1 MNISVQA
8 GPRSTQTLITETRQD
23 RDVEDA
29 LQQLEPNE
37 GPLTTIL
44 SMLGAESAHNSKI
57 EWFEDQLLPD
67 FDVLAGGAGGV
78 GVALAVGDATM
89 TVTNYAYYR
98 YGDLVR
104 INDNEIVRVT
114 ATPTTTTVSIKRG
127 YGSIPATAAPVGSR
141 LWIVSDA
148 AAEFDSY
155 RDQLTT
161 QKVPKY
167 NYTQTLKTPISF
179 TGSELGT
186 QTFAGVD
193 LDQERA
199 KAMIEHKKKM
209 EKSLIVGQPYLD
221 NSGSEPVRTQA
232 GIVYYIQTNVKDV
245 SGGFT
250 EAEFEDFIRI
260 CFRYGS
266 PEKTILCSP
275 KAIQSING
283 FQRSKLQTFSDDST
297 YGVTMSEYK
306 NAGRRVML
314 VEEKLL
320 TNQNLNDLTGI
331 AGWAILVDFQYLKLK
346 YLKGRATEL
355 WENVQNPGVDG
366 EIDEYR
372 TEYGT
377 IVPLDQVHGLLTGVQ
392 D

>member
-8 GPRSTQTLITETRQD
+8 GPRSTATLITETRQD

-44 SMLGAESAHNSKI
+44 SMLGSESSHNTKI

-67 FDVLAGGAGGV
+67 FDVLGASI
-78 GVALAVGDATM
+78 AVGDVTM
-89 TVTNYAYYR
+89 TVTNYAYFR
-98 YGDLVR
+98 QNDLVR
-104 INDNEIVRVT
+104 INDYEVVRVL
-114 ATPTTTTVSIKRG
+114 ATPTTTSVSIKRA
-127 YGSIPATAAPVGSR
+127 YSDIPATAAPNGSR
-141 LWIVSDA
+141 LWITSDA
-148 AAEFDSY
+148 AAEMDTY

-167 NYTQTLKTPISF
+167 NYTQMLKSPISF

-186 QTFAGVD
+186 DTFAGVD

-199 KAMIEHKKKM
+199 KMMIEHKKKM
-209 EKSLIVGQPYLD
+209 EKALIIGRPFNDTSL
-221 NSGSEPVRTQA
+221 SEPARAQ
-232 GIVYYIQTNVKDV
+232 GGLDYYVGTNVKDV

-250 EAEFEDFIRI
+250 ELEFEDFVRI
-260 CFRYGS
+260 NRRYGS
-266 PEKTILCSP
+266 PEKTILGSP
-275 KAIQSING
+275 KFMQSING
-283 FQRSKLQTFSDDST
+283 FQRSKLQTRSEEET
-297 YGVTMSEYK
+297 YGVTMTEYK
-306 NAGRRVML
+306 NAGLRLML

-320 TNQNLNDLTGI
+320 TNRDLNDLTGI
-331 AGWAILVDFQYLKLK
+331 AGYAYLVDFQYLKIK

-372 TEYGT
+372 TEFGLQMG
-377 IVPLDQVHGLLTGVQ
+377 LDQVHGKLTGIQ

>member
-1 MNISVQA
+1 MNIAVQQ
-8 GPRSTQTLITETRQD
+8 GPRSTQTLVVETRQD

-67 FDVLAGGAGGV
+67 FDVLA
-78 GVALAVGDATM
+78 LPIAVGDLTM
-89 TVTNYAYYR
+89 TVVNYAYFR
-98 YGDLVR
+98 QNDLVR
-104 INDNEIVRVT
+104 INDYEVVRVT
-114 ATPTTTTVSIKRG
+114 ATPTTTLVSIKRG
-127 YGSIPATAAPVGSR
+127 YSDIPATAAPTGSR
-141 LWIVSDA
+141 LWITSDA
-148 AAEFDSY
+148 AAEMDSY

-167 NYTQTLKTPISF
+167 NLTQMLKTPISF

-186 QTFAGVD
+186 DTFAGVD

-209 EKSLIVGQPYLD
+209 EKALIIGRPYNDL
-221 NSGSEPVRTQA
+221 SGSEPIRTQ
-232 GIVYYIQTNVKDV
+232 GGLDYYIQTNVKDV

-250 EAEFEDFIRI
+250 ELEFEDFSRI
-260 CFRYGS
+260 NSRYGS
-266 PEKTILCSP
+266 PEKTIVGSP
-275 KAIQSING
+275 KFMQSING
-283 FQRSKLQTFSDDST
+283 FSRAKLQTHSDEET
-297 YGVTMSEYK
+297 YGVRMVEYK
-306 NAGRRVML
+306 SAELKLML
-314 VEEKLL
+314 VAEKLL
-320 TNQNLNDLTGI
+320 TNHDLNDLTGI
-331 AGWAILVDFQYLKLK
+331 AGYAYLVDFQYLKLK

-372 TEYGT
+372 TEFAVQIG
-377 IVPLDQVHGLLTGVQ
+377 LDQVHGKLTGVQ

>member
-1 MNISVQA
+1 MNISVQQ
-8 GPRSTQTLITETRQD
+8 GPRSTATLNTETRAE

-37 GPLTTIL
+37 GPLTTVL
-44 SMLGAESAHNSKI
+44 SMLGAEASHNSKI

-67 FDVLAGGAGGV
+67 FDVLT
-78 GVALAVGDATM
+78 VALAVGDVTM
-89 TVTNYAYYR
+89 TVTNYAYFR
-98 YGDLVR
+98 QNDLVR
-104 INDNEIVRVT
+104 INDYEVVRVT
-114 ATPTTTTVSIKRG
+114 ATPTTTVVAIKRA
-127 YGSIPATAAPVGSR
+127 YSDIPATAAPSGSR
-141 LWIVSDA
+141 LWITSDA
-148 AAEFDSY
+148 AAEMDSY

-167 NYTQTLKTPISF
+167 NLTQMLKTPISF

-186 QTFAGVD
+186 DTYAGVD

-209 EKSLIVGQPYLD
+209 EKALIIGRPYNDLT
-221 NSGSEPVRTQA
+221 GAEPVRAQ
-232 GIVYYIQTNVKDV
+232 GGLDYYIQTNVKDV

-250 EAEFEDFIRI
+250 ELEFEDFVRI
-260 CFRYGS
+260 NRRYGS
-266 PEKTILCSP
+266 PEKTIIGSP
-275 KAIQSING
+275 KFIQSING
-283 FQRSKLQTFSDDST
+283 FQRSKLQTRSEEET
-297 YGVTMSEYK
+297 YGVTMTEYK
-306 NAGRRVML
+306 NAGLRLML

-320 TNQNLNDLTGI
+320 TNRDLNDLTGI
-331 AGWAILVDFQYLKLK
+331 AGYAYLVDFQYLKLK
-346 YLKGRATEL
+346 HLKGRATEL

-372 TEYGT
+372 TEFALQMG
-377 IVPLDQVHGLLTGVQ
+377 LDQVHGKLTGVQ

>member
-1 MNISVQA
+1 MNIAVQQ
-8 GPRSTQTLITETRQD
+8 GPRSTATLITETRQD

-29 LQQLEPNE
+29 LQQLEPND
-37 GPLTTIL
+37 GPLCTVL
-44 SMLGAESAHNSKI
+44 SMLGSEASHNSKI

-67 FDVLAGGAGGV
+67 FDVLS
-78 GVALAVGDATM
+78 VAVAAVDVTM
-89 TVTNYAYYR
+89 TVTNYAYFR
-98 YGDLVR
+98 QNDLVR
-104 INDNEIVRVT
+104 INDYEVVRVT
-114 ATPTTTTVSIKRG
+114 ATPTTNVVAIKRA
-127 YGSIPATAAPVGSR
+127 YSDIPATAAPVGAR
-141 LWIVSDA
+141 LWITSDA
-148 AAEFDSY
+148 AAEMDSY

-167 NYTQTLKTPISF
+167 NLTQMLKSPISF

-209 EKSLIVGQPYLD
+209 EKALIIGRPFNDTSGAQPI
-221 NSGSEPVRTQA
+221 RTQ
-232 GIVYYIQTNVKDV
+232 GGLDYYIATNVKDV

-250 EAEFEDFIRI
+250 ELEFEDFVRI
-260 CFRYGS
+260 NRRYGS
-266 PEKTILCSP
+266 PEKTILGSP
-275 KAIQSING
+275 KFMQSING
-283 FQRSKLQTFSDDST
+283 FQRSKLQTRSEEET

-306 NAGRRVML
+306 NAGLRLML
-314 VEEKLL
+314 VEEKLM
-320 TNQNLNDLTGI
+320 TNRDLNDLTGV
-331 AGWAILVDFQYLKLK
+331 AGYAYLVDFQYLKLK

-372 TEYGT
+372 TEFALQMG
-377 IVPLDQVHGLLTGVQ
+377 LDQVHGKLTGVQ

>member
-1 MNISVQA
+1 MNIAVQQ
-8 GPRSTQTLITETRQD
+8 GPRSSQTLITETRQD

-44 SMLGAESAHNSKI
+44 SMLGAESSHNTKI

-67 FDVLAGGAGGV
+67 FDVLAAA
-78 GVALAVGDATM
+78 VAVSDVTM
-89 TVTNYAYYR
+89 TVTNYAYFR
-98 YGDLVR
+98 ANDLVR
-104 INDNEIVRVT
+104 INDYEVVRVL
-114 ATPTTTTVSIKRG
+114 ATPTTTAVSIKRA
-127 YGSIPATAAPVGSR
+127 YSDIPATVAPAGSR
-141 LWIVSDA
+141 LWITSDA
-148 AAEFDSY
+148 AAEMDTY

-167 NYTQTLKTPISF
+167 NYTQMLKSPISF

-186 QTFAGVD
+186 DTFAGVD

-199 KAMIEHKKKM
+199 KMMIEHKKKM
-209 EKSLIVGQPYLD
+209 EKALIIGRPYNDTSL
-221 NSGSEPVRTQA
+221 SEPARAQ
-232 GIVYYIQTNVKDV
+232 GGLDYYIQTNVKDV

-250 EAEFEDFIRI
+250 ELEFEDFVRI
-260 CFRYGS
+260 NRRYGS
-266 PEKTILCSP
+266 PEKTIIGSP
-275 KAIQSING
+275 KFMSSING
-283 FQRSKLQTFSDDST
+283 FQRSKLQTHSEEST
-297 YGVTMSEYK
+297 YGVTMTEYK
-306 NAGRRVML
+306 NAGLRLML

-320 TNQNLNDLTGI
+320 TNHDLNDLTGI
-331 AGWAILVDFQYLKLK
+331 AGYAYLVDFQYLKIK
-346 YLKGRATEL
+346 HLKGRATEL

-372 TEYGT
+372 TEFALEMG
-377 IVPLDQVHGLLTGVQ
+377 LDQCHGKLTGVQ